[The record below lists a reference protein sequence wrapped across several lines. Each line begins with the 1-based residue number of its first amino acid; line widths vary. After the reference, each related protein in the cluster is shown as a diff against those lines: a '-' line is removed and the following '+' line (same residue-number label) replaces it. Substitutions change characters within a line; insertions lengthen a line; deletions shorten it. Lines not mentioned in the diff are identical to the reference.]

1 LGLASGEPQQKKT
14 VVVVAV
20 DDSDHSYYALEW
32 TVRHVVGAGGMAGGA
47 ADLVIVHAKPSP
59 SSVVSFGGP
68 GTSSPSSSPSPLG
81 HLTSPHLSL
90 FYYMLATDRPGAGE
104 AIRYVEADLRKM
116 AEAVV
121 DRARRVC
128 VANSVHAL
136 IEVVEGEPRS
146 VLCGAAEK
154 HRADLLVV
162 GSHGYGAIKRALLGS
177 VSDYCAHHA
186 HCSVMIVK
194 QPKSK

>member
-1 LGLASGEPQQKKT
+1 MAAAAEAEVGSGLAAREKQRT

-20 DDSDHSYYALEW
+20 DDSDHSYHALEW
-32 TVRHVVGAGGMAGGA
+32 TVRHVAAPGGVAGGA

-68 GTSSPSSSPSPLG
+68 G
-81 HLTSPHLSL
+81 
-90 FYYMLATDRPGAGE
+90 AGE
-104 AIRYVEADLRKM
+104 AIRHVDAGLRKT

-121 DRARRVC
+121 ARARRVC
-128 VANSVHAL
+128 AAASSARAL
-136 IEVVEGEPRS
+136 VEVVEGEPRT
-146 VLCGAAEK
+146 VLCSAAEK
-154 HRADLLVV
+154 HRADLLVL
-162 GSHGYGAIKRALLGS
+162 GSHGYGAVKRALLGS

-194 QPKSK
+194 QPTKSK